1 MHNLTKI
8 KIFGLLLRLTRPV
21 SWLILYPAS
30 LLKKKNPG
38 HLFFFFDRYCIG
50 GAQRVHLDIL
60 NSIRNQPKQV
70 YFTRYSPDD
79 IFKKEFYDIP
89 ATQSRDI
96 HTWCDN
102 LLFRLFTVHY
112 YAFYINRHPAAHVF
126 GANSTFFYDLLPFLK
141 KKVICTELLHN
152 FTYGKKGMEFF
163 GLVNHARLHN
173 RIVVDASTRE
183 NIIQQYAAYGI
194 DEKFASRI
202 LLIEPGVNI
211 PPDPLEKKYNLPLQ
225 VLYAGR
231 GGAQKRVWLVSRI
244 AAHFIGESLPV
255 QFHFAGPVQAEL
267 TGITREHSVIHGE
280 VKGSEMP
287 ALYAQCQ
294 VLILTSAYEG
304 FPMVIKEAMAN
315 GCVPVVTALEGNKT
329 HLKNG
334 QNALLI
340 EAVTDE
346 AAVVQQGIEQ
356 LNSLIAPDTS
366 RLQQLSAAA
375 REYAK
380 KHFSKDAFIQA
391 YRNLLT

>member
-8 KIFGLLLRLTRPV
+8 KIFRVLLWITYPV
-21 SWLILYPAS
+21 SLLIMYPVS

-60 NSIRNQPKQV
+60 NSIRDQPKQV

-79 IFKKEFYDIP
+79 IFKKDFYDIP
-89 ATQSRDI
+89 DTDCRDI

-112 YAFYINRHPAAHVF
+112 YAFYINRHSAAHIF
-126 GANSTFFYDLLPFLK
+126 SSNSTFFYDLLPFLK
-141 KKVICTELLHN
+141 KRGICTELLHN
-152 FTYGKKGMEFF
+152 FTFGKKGFEFF
-163 GLVNHARLHN
+163 GLANHAYLQN

-183 NIIQQYAAYGI
+183 NIKQQYAEYGV
-194 DEKFASRI
+194 DEKYAGRI
-202 LLIEPGVNI
+202 LVIEPGVTI
-211 PPDPLEKKYNLPLQ
+211 PPDPLEKNYERPLQ

-231 GGAQKRVWLVSRI
+231 GGAQKRVWLVSQI
-244 AAHFIGESLPV
+244 ADYFIGENSPV
-255 QFHFAGPVQAEL
+255 QFHFAGPVQGEL
-267 TGITREHSVIHGE
+267 SVITRERSVIHGE
-280 VKGSEMP
+280 VKGNDMQG
-287 ALYAQCQ
+287 LYTQSQA
-294 VLILTSAYEG
+294 LILTSAYEG
-304 FPMVIKEAMAN
+304 FPMVIKEAMAY
-315 GCVPVVTALEGNKT
+315 GCVPVVTALEGIKT

-346 AAVVQQGIEQ
+346 AVVVQQGIKQ
-356 LNSLIAPDTS
+356 IRSLMDAS
-366 RLQQLSAAA
+366 HLQELSAAA

-380 KHFSKDAFIQA
+380 KHFSKAAFIQA
-391 YRNLLT
+391 YRKLLERK

>member
-8 KIFGLLLRLTRPV
+8 KIFRVLLWITYPV
-21 SWLILYPAS
+21 SWLIMYPAS

-60 NSIRNQPKQV
+60 NSIRNQPKQL
-70 YFTRYSPDD
+70 YFTRHSPDAV
-79 IFKKEFYDIP
+79 FKKDFYEIP
-89 ATQSRDI
+89 ATDSRDI
-96 HTWCDN
+96 HVWCDN

-112 YAFYINRHPAAHVF
+112 YAFYINRHSAAHIF
-126 GANSTFFYDLLPFLK
+126 SSNSTFFYDLLPFLK
-141 KKVICTELLHN
+141 KRVVCTELLHN
-152 FTYGKKGMEFF
+152 FTYGKKGFEFF
-163 GLVNHARLHN
+163 GLANYARLQN
-173 RIVVDASTRE
+173 RVVVDAATRA
-183 NIIQQYAAYGI
+183 NIKQQYAVYGI
-194 DEKFASRI
+194 DATFADRI

-211 PPDPLEKKYNLPLQ
+211 PPDPFNKNYETPLQ

-244 AAHFIGESLPV
+244 ADYFIGEKLPV

-267 TGITREHSVIHGE
+267 SRLTRRHSVIHGE
-280 VKGSEMP
+280 VKGNGMA

-294 VLILTSAYEG
+294 ALILTSAYEG
-304 FPMVIKEAMAN
+304 FPMVIKEAMAY

-334 QNALLI
+334 RNALLI
-340 EAVTDE
+340 EAITDE

-356 LNSLIAPDTS
+356 IRTLTDTA
-366 RLQQLSAAA
+366 RLQELSAAA
-375 REYAK
+375 RAYAQ
-380 KHFSKDAFIQA
+380 KHFSKDAFMQA
-391 YRNLLT
+391 YRQLLT

>member
-8 KIFGLLLRLTRPV
+8 KIFRILLWITYPV
-21 SWLILYPAS
+21 SWLIMYPAS

-60 NSIRNQPKQV
+60 NSIRDQPKQV
-70 YFTRYSPDD
+70 YFTRYSPDNM
-79 IFKKEFYDIP
+79 FKKDFYDIP
-89 ATQSRDI
+89 ATHCRDI

-112 YAFYINRHPAAHVF
+112 YAFYINRHPEAHIF
-126 GANSTFFYDLLPFLK
+126 GSNSTFFYDLLPFLK
-141 KKVICTELLHN
+141 KGMICTELLHN
-152 FTYGKKGMEFF
+152 FTYGKKGFEFF
-163 GLVNHARLHN
+163 GLANHARLHN

-183 NIIQQYAAYGI
+183 NIKQQYATYGV
-194 DEKFASRI
+194 DKKFDSRI
-202 LLIEPGVNI
+202 LLIEPGVHI
-211 PPDPLEKKYNLPLQ
+211 PPEPLEKNYEGPLQ

-231 GGAQKRVWLVSRI
+231 GGAQKRVWLVSKI
-244 AAHFIGESLPV
+244 ADYFIGENLPV
-255 QFHFAGPVQAEL
+255 TFHFAGPVQAEL
-267 TGITREHSVIHGE
+267 SGVTLERSVVHGE
-280 VKGSEMP
+280 VKGNDMP

-304 FPMVIKEAMAN
+304 FPMVIKEAMAY

-356 LNSLIAPDTS
+356 IRSLIENTS
-366 RLQQLSAAA
+366 RLQELAAAA

-380 KHFSKDAFIQA
+380 KHFSKDVFMQA
-391 YRNLLT
+391 YRKLLT